1 MEMVETKV
9 RADDIYFSSVF
20 HLNLLPIFLCSWL
33 DLKLEDLYTSKG
45 VSGTPTHN
53 INQLKTIKHCKET
66 GCSIELHSVLTTLI
80 SKVNFVLSKF
90 IYSGKCLINFIF
102 SFFMFF
108 CLVIG
113 FPLGFCSSSEGRIGA
128 HQLKEEMMILFCRA
142 GQSSPSRCSVIKIHI
157 FDIFS
162 HLIDDCSIF
171 SKQKNLYY
179 KKKKRRKTLN
189 AIFEDLAQSV

>member
-1 MEMVETKV
+1 MVEPKFMLMIFTFLLCFIW
-9 RADDIYFSSVF
+9 IYY
-20 HLNLLPIFLCSWL
+20 PIFLCSWL
-33 DLKLEDLYTSKG
+33 DLKLEDLYTSKW

-53 INQLKTIKHCKET
+53 INQLKAIKHCKET
-66 GCSIELHSVLTTLI
+66 GCSIELHSVLTSLI
-80 SKVNFVLSKF
+80 SKVNFVLFKF

-108 CLVIG
+108 CLVNG

-128 HQLKEEMMILFCRA
+128 HQLKEEVMILFCRA
-142 GQSSPSRCSVIKIHI
+142 GQSSPSRCSAIKIYI

-171 SKQKNLYY
+171 SKKKNLYY
-179 KKKKRRKTLN
+179 KKKK
-189 AIFEDLAQSV
+189 